1 MIPRQLVFYIVLVRF
16 KKELKNISLTLLGC
30 LTFRRLWMALVI
42 PLIII
47 QHSPAFAAPD
57 AGPVTDAAK
66 RLIRFCA
73 DPQTGL
79 DAKDFTTLIDYVLGP
94 KVKKE
99 TGLPQFDECP
109 GAYYEFDTRI
119 TFSRFL
125 SYSYNPKIP
134 PVITGPSSMRYSM
147 WTSLHEKSQN
157 LLEKWKP
164 ASPGDKPVVIHGVQR
179 DGITPDLTTGVY
191 YEYDLKR
198 TLILLNYKGRPA
210 LISISKQIRQSDVG
224 KKGLIIGSD
233 DDWNYYYS
241 GETGSY
247 KTGLGWVK
255 SYIYE
260 YYSLG
265 VYVETGASSNAV
277 RSGNFQWLR
286 AGWSGMNFVKTD
298 HILKGM
304 KRYARNS
311 KSIHESK
318 ILPAPS
324 RLVKHYQLL
333 SALSIR
339 DLNER
344 YAALQKA
351 QHSMAVK
358 TGKIGTSEP
367 KGQGPYNKIP
377 REQIVQELML
387 EYLKVSLGKP
397 SFLGNN

>member
-1 MIPRQLVFYIVLVRF
+1 MRLT
-16 KKELKNISLTLLGC
+16 KEIRHGFLNPLTS
-30 LTFRRLWMALVI
+30 RW
-42 PLIII
+42 PLIALALWAII
-47 QHSPAFAAPD
+47 MPPVPGLAASVSN
-57 AGPVTDAAK
+57 GHIQAAK
-66 RLIRFCA
+66 KLIGFCA

-79 DAKDFTTLIDYVLGP
+79 DTKDLTTLIDYVLGP

-99 TGLPQFDECP
+99 TGLPEFDDCP
-109 GAYYEFDTRI
+109 GAYYEFDTKI
-119 TFSRFL
+119 TFPRFL
-125 SYSYNPKIP
+125 SYCYNPKIP

-147 WTSLHEKSQN
+147 WTSLHEKSQS

-164 ASPGDKPVVIHGVQR
+164 ASPGEKPLVIHGVQR

-198 TLILLNYKGRPA
+198 TLIHLNHKGRPA
-210 LISISKQIRQSDVG
+210 LISISRQIRQSDVG

-260 YYSLG
+260 YYSVG
-265 VYVETGASSNAV
+265 VYVETGVSPNAV

-286 AGWSGMNFVKTD
+286 AGWSGMNFVKSE

-311 KSIHESK
+311 KYILEAK
-318 ILPAPS
+318 NLPAS
-324 RLVKHYQLL
+324 GQLIKHYQLL
-333 SALSIR
+333 LSLPAR
-339 DLNER
+339 DLHER
-344 YAALQKA
+344 YAALQSA
-351 QHSMAVK
+351 QYSLAVK
-358 TGKIGTSEP
+358 TGKIGNSGKKGQGTYSNIP
-367 KGQGPYNKIP
+367 KGQM
-377 REQIVQELML
+377 VQELML
-387 EYLKVSLGKP
+387 DYLKTCLGKQ
-397 SFLGNN
+397 SLLGGRF

>member
-1 MIPRQLVFYIVLVRF
+1 VRF
-16 KKELKNISLTLLGC
+16 KKELKNISLTPLGC
-30 LTFRRLWMALVI
+30 LTFRRLLMALVI

-79 DAKDFTTLIDYVLGP
+79 DTKDLTTLIDYVLGP

-99 TGLPQFDECP
+99 TGLPEFDECP
-109 GAYYEFDTRI
+109 GAYYEFDTKI
-119 TFSRFL
+119 TFPRFL

-164 ASPGDKPVVIHGVQR
+164 AFPGDKPVVIHGVQR

-198 TLILLNYKGRPA
+198 TLIHLNYKGRLA
-210 LISISKQIRQSDVG
+210 LISISKQMRQSDIG

-255 SYIYE
+255 SYIYD

-304 KRYARNS
+304 KRFARNS
-311 KSIHESK
+311 KSILESK
-318 ILPAPS
+318 NLPAPS
-324 RLVKHYQLL
+324 RIVKHYQLL
-333 SALSIR
+333 SALPIR

-351 QHSMAVK
+351 QHSIAVK

-367 KGQGPYNKIP
+367 KGQGPYNNISK
-377 REQIVQELML
+377 EQIVQELML
-387 EYLKVSLGKP
+387 EYLKVSLGKQ
-397 SFLGNN
+397 SFLGKNF